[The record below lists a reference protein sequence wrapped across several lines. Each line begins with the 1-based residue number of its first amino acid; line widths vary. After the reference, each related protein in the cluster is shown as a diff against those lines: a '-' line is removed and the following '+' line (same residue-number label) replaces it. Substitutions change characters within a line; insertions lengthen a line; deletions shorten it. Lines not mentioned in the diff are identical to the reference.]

1 MTVNVMSVA
10 FHSVAFHWITEF
22 QKMSQRC
29 ERVRTILMYM
39 TGEKRFWFVSLVCL
53 SFVALLDRNWP
64 GGQFQCSHKEMI
76 HFS

>member
-39 TGEKRFWFVSLVCL
+39 MGKKDSGLSLRSV
-53 SFVALLDRNWP
+53 
-64 GGQFQCSHKEMI
+64 
-76 HFS
+76 

>member
-1 MTVNVMSVA
+1 MSVA

-39 TGEKRFWFVSLVCL
+39 MGKKDSVSLVCL